1 VTAGFHPLTI
11 FSLTDETEYA
21 RISAAMLEVLCQ
33 PTFRNMSTYTE
44 LTALYSMPISRAY
57 MEKELT
63 HAEDRVV
70 ASTEVALHI
79 ARKLGKDDIN
89 QARLLQ
95 DAQNGVFQLLTEALS
110 DSYPQVIWGYK
121 PAFRIYEQKE
131 QAQPNKGGKYGVTL
145 HGARLQR
152 CLSSEDGSVT
162 KYMYLSR
169 EG

>member
-1 VTAGFHPLTI
+1 
-11 FSLTDETEYA
+11 
-21 RISAAMLEVLCQ
+21 
-33 PTFRNMSTYTE
+33 
-44 LTALYSMPISRAY
+44 

-169 EG
+169 EGFMCALEGQYEEWLLTIDQVPGSALPCDLKQVCLSLGQCFNG